1 MRNRVISICFVS
13 LALLLYGCKEYK
25 APVANRPTVAKDDS
39 LQQIISQRDTQINNM
54 MATMNEIQEGF
65 NEISEAENWVNLIQD
80 DERADKASQIK
91 EDIKFIA
98 DRMQQNRELIKKL
111 QGQLR
116 DSDFKSQELK
126 KVIANMLRQ
135 LDEKDQQ
142 LQQLR
147 AELDAKN
154 IHIAELDET
163 ISNLN
168 NNVTEL
174 KSESDEKSQI
184 INNQET
190 QLNTAWYVFGTRPE
204 LKDQRILMGDKVLQQ
219 NFNKNY
225 FTKIDIRVTR
235 EIKLYSK
242 SARLL
247 TSHPAGSYELTRDN
261 NKMYTLEHEQI
272 SRCRCEIGRL
282 QRLDA
287 KNDRINALHSASS
300 TPPVTFA
307 LGCNARGAKTE

>member
-1 MRNRVISICFVS
+1 MRNRVISLCFVS

-65 NEISEAENWVNLIQD
+65 NEISEAENRVNLIQD

-261 NKMYTLEHEQI
+261 NKMYTLAITNPQ
-272 SRCRCEIGRL
+272 L
-282 QRLDA
+282 FW
-287 KNDRINALHSASS
+287 S
-300 TPPVTFA
+300 TSKYLVVVV
-307 LGCNARGAKTE
+307 K

>member
-1 MRNRVISICFVS
+1 MRKHLSYIIVV
-13 LALLLYGCKEYK
+13 LVLLLCGCKENK
-25 APVANRPTVAKDDS
+25 VPVVNRPTVTADDS
-39 LQQIISQRDTQINNM
+39 LQRVISQRDAQINSL
-54 MATMNEIQEGF
+54 MATMNEIQDGF
-65 NEISEAENWVNLIQD
+65 NDISETEHRLNMIQD
-80 DERADKASQIK
+80 DERTDKSSEIK
-91 EDIKFIA
+91 ESIKFIA

-126 KVIANMLRQ
+126 KVVTNMLRQ

-163 ISNLN
+163 ISNLSD
-168 NNVTEL
+168 NVTEL
-174 KSESDEKSQI
+174 KSESDQKSQI
-184 INNQET
+184 INSQES
-190 QLNTAWYVFGTRPE
+190 QLNTAWYVFGTRSE
-204 LKDQRILMGDKVLQQ
+204 LKDQRILAGDKVLQQ

-225 FTKIDIRVTR
+225 FTKIDIRVTK

-247 TSHPAGSYELTRDN
+247 TSHPVGSYELTCDN
-261 NKMYTLEHEQI
+261 NKMYTLVITNPQ
-272 SRCRCEIGRL
+272 L
-282 QRLDA
+282 FW
-287 KNDRINALHSASS
+287 S
-300 TPPVTFA
+300 TSKYLVA
-307 LGCNARGAKTE
+307 VVK

>member
-65 NEISEAENWVNLIQD
+65 NEISEAENRVNLIQD

-261 NKMYTLEHEQI
+261 NKMYTLAITNPQ
-272 SRCRCEIGRL
+272 L
-282 QRLDA
+282 LW
-287 KNDRINALHSASS
+287 S
-300 TPPVTFA
+300 TSKYLVVVV
-307 LGCNARGAKTE
+307 K

>member
-25 APVANRPTVAKDDS
+25 APVANRPMVAKDDS

-65 NEISEAENWVNLIQD
+65 NEISEAENRVNLIQD

-261 NKMYTLEHEQI
+261 NKMYTLAITNPQ
-272 SRCRCEIGRL
+272 L
-282 QRLDA
+282 FW
-287 KNDRINALHSASS
+287 S
-300 TPPVTFA
+300 TSKYLVVVV
-307 LGCNARGAKTE
+307 K

>member
-65 NEISEAENWVNLIQD
+65 NEISEAENRVNLIQD

-147 AELDAKN
+147 AERDAKN
-154 IHIAELDET
+154 IHISELDET

-247 TSHPAGSYELTRDN
+247 TYELTRDN
-261 NKMYTLEHEQI
+261 NKMYTLAITNPQ
-272 SRCRCEIGRL
+272 L
-282 QRLDA
+282 FW
-287 KNDRINALHSASS
+287 S
-300 TPPVTFA
+300 TSKYLVVVV
-307 LGCNARGAKTE
+307 K

>member
-25 APVANRPTVAKDDS
+25 APVANSPTVAKDDS
-39 LQQIISQRDTQINNM
+39 LQQIISQRDIQINNM

-65 NEISEAENWVNLIQD
+65 NEISEAENRVNLIQD

-163 ISNLN
+163 ICNLN

-261 NKMYTLEHEQI
+261 NKMYTLAITNPQ
-272 SRCRCEIGRL
+272 L
-282 QRLDA
+282 FW
-287 KNDRINALHSASS
+287 S
-300 TPPVTFA
+300 TSKYLVVVV
-307 LGCNARGAKTE
+307 K

>member
-25 APVANRPTVAKDDS
+25 APVANRPTLAKDDS

-65 NEISEAENWVNLIQD
+65 NEISEAENRVNLIQD

-261 NKMYTLEHEQI
+261 NKMYTLAITNPQ
-272 SRCRCEIGRL
+272 L
-282 QRLDA
+282 FW
-287 KNDRINALHSASS
+287 S
-300 TPPVTFA
+300 TSKYLVVVV
-307 LGCNARGAKTE
+307 K

>member
-1 MRNRVISICFVS
+1 M
-13 LALLLYGCKEYK
+13 LLYGCKEYK

-65 NEISEAENWVNLIQD
+65 NEISEAENRVNLIQD

-163 ISNLN
+163 ICNPNNKLTETLN

-174 KSESDEKSQI
+174 KSESAEKSQI

-261 NKMYTLEHEQI
+261 NKMYKRAITNPQLFW
-272 SRCRCEIGRL
+272 
-282 QRLDA
+282 
-287 KNDRINALHSASS
+287 S
-300 TPPVTFA
+300 TSKYLVVVV
-307 LGCNARGAKTE
+307 K

>member
-25 APVANRPTVAKDDS
+25 APVDNRPTVAKDDS

-65 NEISEAENWVNLIQD
+65 NEISEAENRVNLIQD

-163 ISNLN
+163 ICNLN

-261 NKMYTLEHEQI
+261 NKMYTLAITNPQ
-272 SRCRCEIGRL
+272 L
-282 QRLDA
+282 FW
-287 KNDRINALHSASS
+287 S
-300 TPPVTFA
+300 TSKYLVVVV
-307 LGCNARGAKTE
+307 K

>member
-1 MRNRVISICFVS
+1 MRNQVISICFVS

-25 APVANRPTVAKDDS
+25 APVANRPTVAKDNS

-65 NEISEAENWVNLIQD
+65 NEISEAENRVNLIQD

-261 NKMYTLEHEQI
+261 NKMYTLAITNPQ
-272 SRCRCEIGRL
+272 L
-282 QRLDA
+282 FW
-287 KNDRINALHSASS
+287 S
-300 TPPVTFA
+300 TSKYLVVIV
-307 LGCNARGAKTE
+307 K

>member
-65 NEISEAENWVNLIQD
+65 NEISEAENRVNLIQD

-126 KVIANMLRQ
+126 KVITNMLRQ

-261 NKMYTLEHEQI
+261 NKMYTLAITNPQ
-272 SRCRCEIGRL
+272 L
-282 QRLDA
+282 FW
-287 KNDRINALHSASS
+287 S
-300 TPPVTFA
+300 TSKYLVVVV
-307 LGCNARGAKTE
+307 K

>member
-25 APVANRPTVAKDDS
+25 APVANSPTVAKDDS

-65 NEISEAENWVNLIQD
+65 NEISEAENRVNLIQD

-235 EIKLYSK
+235 EIRLYSK

-261 NKMYTLEHEQI
+261 NKMYTLAITNPQ
-272 SRCRCEIGRL
+272 L
-282 QRLDA
+282 FW
-287 KNDRINALHSASS
+287 S
-300 TPPVTFA
+300 TSKYLVVVV
-307 LGCNARGAKTE
+307 K

>member
-65 NEISEAENWVNLIQD
+65 NEISEAENRVYLIQD

-142 LQQLR
+142 FQQLR

-247 TSHPAGSYELTRDN
+247 TSHPAGSYELTRYN
-261 NKMYTLEHEQI
+261 NKMYTLAITNPQ
-272 SRCRCEIGRL
+272 L
-282 QRLDA
+282 FW
-287 KNDRINALHSASS
+287 S
-300 TPPVTFA
+300 TSKYLVVIV
-307 LGCNARGAKTE
+307 K

>member
-65 NEISEAENWVNLIQD
+65 NEISEAENRVNLIQD

-147 AELDAKN
+147 TELDAKN

-261 NKMYTLEHEQI
+261 NKMYTLAITNPQ
-272 SRCRCEIGRL
+272 L
-282 QRLDA
+282 FW
-287 KNDRINALHSASS
+287 S
-300 TPPVTFA
+300 TSKYLVVVV
-307 LGCNARGAKTE
+307 K

>member
-25 APVANRPTVAKDDS
+25 APVDNRPTVAKDDS

-65 NEISEAENWVNLIQD
+65 NEISEAENRVNLIQD

-190 QLNTAWYVFGTRPE
+190 LLNTAWYVFGTRPE

-261 NKMYTLEHEQI
+261 NKMYTLAITNPQ
-272 SRCRCEIGRL
+272 L
-282 QRLDA
+282 FW
-287 KNDRINALHSASS
+287 S
-300 TPPVTFA
+300 TSKYLVVVV
-307 LGCNARGAKTE
+307 K

>member
-65 NEISEAENWVNLIQD
+65 NEISEAENRVNLIQD

-116 DSDFKSQELK
+116 DSEFKSQELK

-154 IHIAELDET
+154 IHSAELDET

-261 NKMYTLEHEQI
+261 NKMYTLAITNPQ
-272 SRCRCEIGRL
+272 L
-282 QRLDA
+282 FW
-287 KNDRINALHSASS
+287 S
-300 TPPVTFA
+300 TSKYLVVVV
-307 LGCNARGAKTE
+307 K

>member
-1 MRNRVISICFVS
+1 MRNQVISICFVS

-65 NEISEAENWVNLIQD
+65 NEISEAENRVNLIQD

-261 NKMYTLEHEQI
+261 NKMYTLAITNPQ
-272 SRCRCEIGRL
+272 L
-282 QRLDA
+282 FW
-287 KNDRINALHSASS
+287 S
-300 TPPVTFA
+300 TSKYLVVVV
-307 LGCNARGAKTE
+307 K

>member
-65 NEISEAENWVNLIQD
+65 NEISEAENRVNLIQD

-247 TSHPAGSYELTRDN
+247 TSHPTGSYELTRDN
-261 NKMYTLEHEQI
+261 NKMYTLAITNPQ
-272 SRCRCEIGRL
+272 L
-282 QRLDA
+282 FW
-287 KNDRINALHSASS
+287 S
-300 TPPVTFA
+300 TSKYLVVVV
-307 LGCNARGAKTE
+307 K

>member
-65 NEISEAENWVNLIQD
+65 NEISEAENRVNLIQD

-168 NNVTEL
+168 NNMTEL

-261 NKMYTLEHEQI
+261 NKMYTLAITNPQ
-272 SRCRCEIGRL
+272 L
-282 QRLDA
+282 FW
-287 KNDRINALHSASS
+287 S
-300 TPPVTFA
+300 TSKYLVVVV
-307 LGCNARGAKTE
+307 K

>member
-65 NEISEAENWVNLIQD
+65 NEISEAENRVNLIQD

-91 EDIKFIA
+91 EDIKFMA

-261 NKMYTLEHEQI
+261 NKMYTLAITNPQ
-272 SRCRCEIGRL
+272 L
-282 QRLDA
+282 FW
-287 KNDRINALHSASS
+287 S
-300 TPPVTFA
+300 TSKYLVVVV
-307 LGCNARGAKTE
+307 K

>member
-65 NEISEAENWVNLIQD
+65 NEISEAENRVNLIQD

-174 KSESDEKSQI
+174 KSKSDEKSQI

-261 NKMYTLEHEQI
+261 NKMYTLAITNPQ
-272 SRCRCEIGRL
+272 L
-282 QRLDA
+282 FW
-287 KNDRINALHSASS
+287 S
-300 TPPVTFA
+300 TSKYLVVVV
-307 LGCNARGAKTE
+307 K

>member
-39 LQQIISQRDTQINNM
+39 LQQIISQRDIQINNM

-65 NEISEAENWVNLIQD
+65 NEISEAENRVNLIQD

-261 NKMYTLEHEQI
+261 NKMYTLAITNPQ
-272 SRCRCEIGRL
+272 L
-282 QRLDA
+282 FW
-287 KNDRINALHSASS
+287 S
-300 TPPVTFA
+300 TSKYLVVVV
-307 LGCNARGAKTE
+307 K

>member
-65 NEISEAENWVNLIQD
+65 KEISEAENRVNLIQD

-261 NKMYTLEHEQI
+261 NKMYTLAITNPQ
-272 SRCRCEIGRL
+272 L
-282 QRLDA
+282 FW
-287 KNDRINALHSASS
+287 S
-300 TPPVTFA
+300 TSKYLVVVV
-307 LGCNARGAKTE
+307 K

>member
-65 NEISEAENWVNLIQD
+65 NEISEAENRVNLIQD

-135 LDEKDQQ
+135 LDEKDQK

-247 TSHPAGSYELTRDN
+247 TSHPTGSYELTRDN
-261 NKMYTLEHEQI
+261 NKMYTLAITNPQ
-272 SRCRCEIGRL
+272 L
-282 QRLDA
+282 FW
-287 KNDRINALHSASS
+287 S
-300 TPPVTFA
+300 TSKYLVVVV
-307 LGCNARGAKTE
+307 K

>member
-13 LALLLYGCKEYK
+13 LALLLYCCKEYK

-65 NEISEAENWVNLIQD
+65 NEISEAENRVNLIQD

-135 LDEKDQQ
+135 LDEKDLQ

-261 NKMYTLEHEQI
+261 NKMYTLAITNPQ
-272 SRCRCEIGRL
+272 L
-282 QRLDA
+282 FW
-287 KNDRINALHSASS
+287 S
-300 TPPVTFA
+300 TSKYLVVVV
-307 LGCNARGAKTE
+307 K

>member
-1 MRNRVISICFVS
+1 MRKYISYLFVI
-13 LALLLYGCKEYK
+13 LALLLCGCKENK
-25 APVANRPTVAKDDS
+25 APVVNKPSVTKDDS

-65 NEISEAENWVNLIQD
+65 NEISEAENRVNLIQA
-80 DERADKASQIK
+80 DERADKASEIK

-154 IHIAELDET
+154 IHIAELDQT

-168 NNVTEL
+168 DNVTEL
-174 KSESDEKSQI
+174 ETESDEKSQI
-184 INNQET
+184 INSQET
-190 QLNTAWYVFGTRPE
+190 QLNTAWYVFGTRSE
-204 LKDQRILMGDKVLQQ
+204 LKDQRILTGDKVLQQ

-225 FTKIDIRVTR
+225 FTKIDIRVTK

-247 TSHPAGSYELTRDN
+247 TSHPIGSYELTRDN
-261 NKMYTLEHEQI
+261 NKMYILVITNPQLFW
-272 SRCRCEIGRL
+272 STSKYL
-282 QRLDA
+282 V
-287 KNDRINALHSASS
+287 AL
-300 TPPVTFA
+300 V
-307 LGCNARGAKTE
+307 K

>member
-65 NEISEAENWVNLIQD
+65 NEISEAENRVNLIQD

-91 EDIKFIA
+91 EDIEFIA

-261 NKMYTLEHEQI
+261 NKMYTLAITNPQ
-272 SRCRCEIGRL
+272 L
-282 QRLDA
+282 FW
-287 KNDRINALHSASS
+287 S
-300 TPPVTFA
+300 TSKYLVVVV
-307 LGCNARGAKTE
+307 K

>member
-65 NEISEAENWVNLIQD
+65 NEISEAENRDNLIQD

-219 NFNKNY
+219 NFHKNY

-261 NKMYTLEHEQI
+261 NKMYTLAITNPQ
-272 SRCRCEIGRL
+272 L
-282 QRLDA
+282 FW
-287 KNDRINALHSASS
+287 S
-300 TPPVTFA
+300 TSKYLVVVV
-307 LGCNARGAKTE
+307 K

>member
-1 MRNRVISICFVS
+1 MRNRVISICVVS

-65 NEISEAENWVNLIQD
+65 NEISEAENRVNLIQD

-261 NKMYTLEHEQI
+261 NKMYTLAITNPQ
-272 SRCRCEIGRL
+272 L
-282 QRLDA
+282 FW
-287 KNDRINALHSASS
+287 S
-300 TPPVTFA
+300 TSKYLVVVV
-307 LGCNARGAKTE
+307 K

>member
-65 NEISEAENWVNLIQD
+65 NEISEAENRVNLIQD

-142 LQQLR
+142 LQQLS

-261 NKMYTLEHEQI
+261 NKMYTLAITNPQ
-272 SRCRCEIGRL
+272 L
-282 QRLDA
+282 FW
-287 KNDRINALHSASS
+287 S
-300 TPPVTFA
+300 TSKYLVVVV
-307 LGCNARGAKTE
+307 K

>member
-13 LALLLYGCKEYK
+13 LAILYGCKEYK

-65 NEISEAENWVNLIQD
+65 NEISEAENRVNLIQD

-261 NKMYTLEHEQI
+261 NKMYTLAITNPQ
-272 SRCRCEIGRL
+272 L
-282 QRLDA
+282 FW
-287 KNDRINALHSASS
+287 S
-300 TPPVTFA
+300 TSKYLVVVV
-307 LGCNARGAKTE
+307 K

>member
-1 MRNRVISICFVS
+1 MRKHISFFFITF
-13 LALLLYGCKEYK
+13 ALLLFYGCKEYK
-25 APVANRPTVAKDDS
+25 APVVNKPTVAKDDS
-39 LQQIISQRDTQINNM
+39 LQQVISQRDTQINNM

-65 NEISEAENWVNLIQD
+65 NEISEAENRVNLIQA
-80 DERADKASQIK
+80 DERADKASEIK

-147 AELDAKN
+147 AELDSKN

-168 NNVTEL
+168 DNVTEL

-190 QLNTAWYVFGTRPE
+190 QLNTAWYVFGTRSE
-204 LKDQRILMGDKVLQQ
+204 LKDQRILFGDRVLQQ

-225 FTKIDIRVTR
+225 FTKIDIRVTK
-235 EIKLYSK
+235 EIKFCSK

-247 TSHPAGSYELTRDN
+247 TSHPVGSYELTRDN
-261 NKMYTLEHEQI
+261 NKMYTLVITNPQ
-272 SRCRCEIGRL
+272 L
-282 QRLDA
+282 FW
-287 KNDRINALHSASS
+287 SASKYL
-300 TPPVTFA
+300 VA
-307 LGCNARGAKTE
+307 VVK

>member
-25 APVANRPTVAKDDS
+25 APVANSPTVAKDDS

-65 NEISEAENWVNLIQD
+65 NEISEAENRVNLIQD

-163 ISNLN
+163 ICNLN

-261 NKMYTLEHEQI
+261 NKMYTLAITTPQ
-272 SRCRCEIGRL
+272 L
-282 QRLDA
+282 FW
-287 KNDRINALHSASS
+287 S
-300 TPPVTFA
+300 TSKYLVVVV
-307 LGCNARGAKTE
+307 K

>member
-25 APVANRPTVAKDDS
+25 APVVNSPTVAKDDS

-65 NEISEAENWVNLIQD
+65 NEISEAENRVNLIQD

-261 NKMYTLEHEQI
+261 NKMYTLAITNPQ
-272 SRCRCEIGRL
+272 L
-282 QRLDA
+282 FW
-287 KNDRINALHSASS
+287 S
-300 TPPVTFA
+300 TSKYLVVVV
-307 LGCNARGAKTE
+307 K

>member
-25 APVANRPTVAKDDS
+25 APVANSPTVAKDDS

-65 NEISEAENWVNLIQD
+65 NEISEAENRVNLIQD

-142 LQQLR
+142 LQHLR

-261 NKMYTLEHEQI
+261 NKMYTLAITNPQ
-272 SRCRCEIGRL
+272 L
-282 QRLDA
+282 FW
-287 KNDRINALHSASS
+287 S
-300 TPPVTFA
+300 TSKYLVVVV
-307 LGCNARGAKTE
+307 K

>member
-25 APVANRPTVAKDDS
+25 APVANSPTVAKDDS

-65 NEISEAENWVNLIQD
+65 NEISEAENRVNLIQD
-80 DERADKASQIK
+80 DERADKARQIK

-163 ISNLN
+163 ICNLN

-261 NKMYTLEHEQI
+261 NKMYTLAITNPQ
-272 SRCRCEIGRL
+272 L
-282 QRLDA
+282 FW
-287 KNDRINALHSASS
+287 S
-300 TPPVTFA
+300 TSKYLVVVV
-307 LGCNARGAKTE
+307 K

>member
-25 APVANRPTVAKDDS
+25 GPVANRPTVAKDDS

-65 NEISEAENWVNLIQD
+65 NEISEAENRVNLIQD

-261 NKMYTLEHEQI
+261 NKMYTLAITNPQ
-272 SRCRCEIGRL
+272 L
-282 QRLDA
+282 FW
-287 KNDRINALHSASS
+287 S
-300 TPPVTFA
+300 TSKYLVVVV
-307 LGCNARGAKTE
+307 K